1 MGKLLFDVEFL
12 CCKHLVKSKDRSLKV
27 SNEIQLGHLGFPW
40 DGRVFSSWMYFLK
53 GSKGLQPNKD
63 YGNSYG
69 LQDVWKNTLFCC
81 WVYLPFSFFAILN
94 TPDCFHIRI
103 NRTSLFH
110 RLFWLLQY
118 YTAVTWFTVSLLRIP
133 EIQKTGRTVNQ
144 LNRKFEW
151 GI

>member
-12 CCKHLVKSKDRSLKV
+12 CCKHLVKSQDRSLKV

-69 LQDVWKNTLFCC
+69 LQDFWKNTVFCC
-81 WVYLPFSFFAILN
+81 WVYLPFSF
-94 TPDCFHIRI
+94 
-103 NRTSLFH
+103 
-110 RLFWLLQY
+110 LQFSIHQI
-118 YTAVTWFTVSLLRIP
+118 AFTF
-133 EIQKTGRTVNQ
+133 G
-144 LNRKFEW
+144 
-151 GI
+151 